1 MNPMMIM
8 ALAKMA
14 KDEGKEMGQDAFNE
28 ELVSKPLG
36 YQDPAAQQQ
45 EQGGSMMGGALGK
58 LMSGAELF
66 KKFGG

>member
-1 MNPMMIM
+1 MMIM

-14 KDEGKEMGQDAFNE
+14 KDEGKEMGQNAFKE

-36 YQDPAAQQQ
+36 YQDPQQQ
-45 EQGGSMMGGALGK
+45 QQGGGSMMGGALGQLVGK
-58 LMSGAELF
+58 SDMF